1 MAVAFFPL
9 RWVVF
14 HCLGTVKV
22 DSSEIRF
29 ITGESSRREEHQE
42 AGVGRQSI
50 TAMYLVV
57 V

>member
-1 MAVAFFPL
+1 MVVAFLPL

-29 ITGESSRREEHQE
+29 TTEESSRREEYQE
-42 AGVGRQSI
+42 AGVDRQSI